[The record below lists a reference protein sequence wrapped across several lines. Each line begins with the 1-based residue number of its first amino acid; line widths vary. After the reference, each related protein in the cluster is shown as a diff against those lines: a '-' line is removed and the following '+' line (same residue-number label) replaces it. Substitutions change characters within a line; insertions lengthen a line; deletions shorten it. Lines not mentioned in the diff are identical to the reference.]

1 MYEWNGTILGP
12 PHSAYE
18 NRIFSL
24 SIYCGDRYP
33 GEWVTKVAVQG
44 LKESPHRLRLEL
56 WTVTRPAVIWHGRG
70 PRDGASLL
78 VIRSG
83 LSGPEEQERKGAR
96 LKRRDRA
103 VQLLLAFV
111 CS

>member
-1 MYEWNGTILGP
+1 VTDIQDSDDIAMYEWNGTILGP

-33 GEWVTKVAVQG
+33 GESRSHYSHSV
-44 LKESPHRLRLEL
+44 
-56 WTVTRPAVIWHGRG
+56 RG
-70 PRDGASLL
+70 IGM
-78 VIRSG
+78 
-83 LSGPEEQERKGAR
+83 EKWQ
-96 LKRRDRA
+96 
-103 VQLLLAFV
+103 